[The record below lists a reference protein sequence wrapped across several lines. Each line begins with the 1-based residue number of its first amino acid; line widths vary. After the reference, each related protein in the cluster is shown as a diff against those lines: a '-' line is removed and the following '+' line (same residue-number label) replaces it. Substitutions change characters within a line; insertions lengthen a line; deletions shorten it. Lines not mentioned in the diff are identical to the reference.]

1 MRRVAALGPSIVGVN
16 VRDLRDFSVENG
28 RFARV
33 AAGRPSGSL
42 LVAESGVHGP
52 EDVRAYVTAGADAVL
67 VGEHVVTSDDP
78 AAARAPALVVEQ
90 DGGTA

>member
-1 MRRVAALGPSIVGVN
+1 VN

-78 AAARAPALVVEQ
+78 AAAVRALVVEQ